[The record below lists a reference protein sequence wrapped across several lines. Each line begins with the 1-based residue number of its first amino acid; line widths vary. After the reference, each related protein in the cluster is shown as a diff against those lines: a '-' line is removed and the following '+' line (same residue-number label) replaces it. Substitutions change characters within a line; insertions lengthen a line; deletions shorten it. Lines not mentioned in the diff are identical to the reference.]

1 MGVGE
6 SAPGFRLDKRM
17 LRLGAIFIAVCMVLI
32 AASLGAV
39 LYLMFGLSGSEAAIA
54 ALVTLAG
61 LALYNVVTTRLRDRS
76 DFGGQIA
83 DLSRGTGDLARQVG
97 EIGRRLVALEG
108 SRGGKAAEEIRAA
121 TAPVT
126 AELAELSALVHE
138 LAETVSDHETR
149 LATGGV
155 RPATARAVAEGPSG
169 DKPPHHTDLGMTR
182 EELAVSIRAAVD
194 ATRID
199 LYLQPILTL
208 PQRKVRY
215 YEALTWLRSED
226 GDTIKPAHYKEIAE
240 AQGLMP
246 RIDNIL
252 LFRCV
257 QVVRRLLLKN
267 RDIGLFCGI
276 SAATLNDPGL
286 FPQMSQFMDANR
298 AIAPSLIL
306 ELDQAAW
313 RSMGP
318 LEQESLAA
326 LRELGFRFSMGTV
339 TDLRMEPRELADR
352 GIRFVRAPAAL
363 LLGLTPSG
371 GDIHAADLS
380 DLLNRFGIALVA
392 DQIEAE
398 NQVVDLL
405 DYDLRFGQGPLFSP
419 PRPVRAEALQ
429 SERAEA
435 IARDAASS
443 DKSRDK
449 PQSLAAL

>member
-1 MGVGE
+1 
-6 SAPGFRLDKRM
+6 M

-32 AASLGAV
+32 AASFGAV
-39 LYLMFGLSGSEAAIA
+39 LYLIFGLSGAESAIA

-61 LALYNVVTTRLRDRS
+61 LALYNAVTTRLRDRS

-83 DLSRGTGDLARQVG
+83 DLSRGTADLARQVA
-97 EIGRRLVALEG
+97 EMGRRMAALEG
-108 SRGGKAAEEIRAA
+108 RGGRGAHDSAEQIRAA
-121 TAPVT
+121 TAPMT
-126 AELAELSALVHE
+126 AELAELSTLVHQ
-138 LAETVSDHETR
+138 LAETVAAHETR
-149 LATGGV
+149 LSGTGASV
-155 RPATARAVAEGPSG
+155 PARPAAILGPSG
-169 DKPPHHTDLGMTR
+169 DQPPHHTDLGMTR

-194 ATRID
+194 AARID
-199 LYLQPILTL
+199 LYLQPIVTL

-215 YEALTWLRSED
+215 YEAVTWLRTED
-226 GDTIKPAHYKEIAE
+226 GDSVKPAHYREIAE

-252 LFRCV
+252 MLRCV

-267 RDIGLFCGI
+267 RDIGLLCSI
-276 SAATLNDPGL
+276 SASTLNDPGL
-286 FPQMSQFMDANR
+286 FPQISQFMDANR
-298 AIAPSLIL
+298 AIAPSLIF

-313 RSMGP
+313 RGMGP

-326 LRELGFRFSMGTV
+326 LRELGFRFSMGGV
-339 TDLRMEPRELADR
+339 TDLHMEPRDLADR

-363 LLGLTPSG
+363 LLGQSHAPG
-371 GDIHAADLS
+371 GDIHPADLS
-380 DLLNRFGIALVA
+380 DLLNHFGIALIA
-392 DQIEAE
+392 EQIDAE

-435 IARDAASS
+435 IARGGAAA
-443 DKSRDK
+443 DKSRDQP
-449 PQSLAAL
+449 PQSAAAL

>member
-1 MGVGE
+1 
-6 SAPGFRLDKRM
+6 M

-32 AASLGAV
+32 AASFGAV

-61 LALYNVVTTRLRDRS
+61 LALYNAVTTRMRDRS
-76 DFGGQIA
+76 DFGAHVA
-83 DLSRGTGDLARQVG
+83 DLSRGTADLARRVA
-97 EIGRRLVALEG
+97 EIGGRVQALELRFSG
-108 SRGGKAAEEIRAA
+108 RNADDVPERIRAA

-126 AELAELSALVHE
+126 AELAELSTLVHQ
-138 LAETVSDHETR
+138 LAETVAEHETKF
-149 LATGGV
+149 AGGTVKPSV
-155 RPATARAVAEGPSG
+155 RPTAAEGPSG
-169 DKPPHHTDLGMTR
+169 NQPPHPTDLGMTR
-182 EELAVSIRAAVD
+182 EELAVSIRAAID
-194 ATRID
+194 AGRID
-199 LYLQPILTL
+199 LYMQPIVTL

-215 YEALTWLRSED
+215 YQAVTWLRTED
-226 GDTIKPAHYKEIAE
+226 GDTVKPSHYKEIAE
-240 AQGLMP
+240 AQALTP
-246 RIDNIL
+246 RIDHIL
-252 LFRCV
+252 MLRSV

-267 RDIGLFCGI
+267 RDIGLFCEI

-313 RSMGP
+313 RGMGP

-326 LRELGFRFSMGTV
+326 LRELGFRFSMGSV
-339 TDLRMEPRELADR
+339 TDLRMEPRDLADR
-352 GIRFVRAPAAL
+352 GIRFVRAPASL
-363 LLGLTPSG
+363 LLGDASAPI

-380 DLLNRFGIALVA
+380 DLLNRFGIALIA

-405 DYDLRFGQGPLFSP
+405 DYDLRFGQGALFSP